1 MIYLYTGTPGSGK
14 SYHVA
19 RDIVS
24 RLKRGGGLICN
35 FDINLDNVKNV
46 KGDFVYRDNSEMT
59 VDFLYD
65 YAVKNHKFAKEN
77 QSLVVIDEA
86 QIIFNCRD
94 FARKDRLKWIEF
106 FCQHRKFGFNIIL
119 ITQNDKM
126 IDKQIRSL
134 VEYEIKHR
142 KINNY
147 GVAGILVSITG
158 LTWFVAVEKWY
169 GMQGQE
175 ARLGATFFHYNK
187 KYAKI
192 YDSYKL
198 FNQEKLDKAG
208 GDRESGEAPDV
219 VLNFYS

>member
-1 MIYLYTGTPGSGK
+1 
-14 SYHVA
+14 
-19 RDIVS
+19 
-24 RLKRGGGLICN
+24 
-35 FDINLDNVKNV
+35 
-46 KGDFVYRDNSEMT
+46 MT

-106 FCQHRKFGFNIIL
+106 FCQHRKFGYNIIL
-119 ITQNDKM
+119 VTQNDRM
-126 IDKQIRSL
+126 LDKQIRSL
-134 VEYEIKHR
+134 CEYEIKHR

-147 GVAGILVSITG
+147 GIAGILVSITG

-169 GMQGQE
+169 GMQGAD
-175 ARLGATFFHYNK
+175 ARLGATFFFYNK

-198 FNQEKLDKAG
+198 FDKTNLGSKAG
-208 GDRESGEAPDV
+208 GNRVSGGASDVAPIY
-219 VLNFYS
+219 FS